1 VTATSAR
8 GEHYEILVVEKF
20 PCVRVLPAVGLDLP
34 DDAVQVEP
42 QVFRRIDLL
51 PVEHLVLPAIKVHD
65 HGRRSFEASD
75 VNA

>member
-1 VTATSAR
+1 
-8 GEHYEILVVEKF
+8 
-20 PCVRVLPAVGLDLP
+20 VLPAVGLDLP